1 MSHVTPQFELCFM
14 TNLEPKGAHLR
25 LCCILNGLS
34 KSRVSC
40 AQETGAGHSSELPW
54 HREQV
59 LIDTRKEQFSKTL
72 TNKTECNC
80 SENNPALDA

>member
-1 MSHVTPQFELCFM
+1 MSRAMPQFELCFM

-25 LCCILNGLS
+25 PRCSLNGLS
-34 KSRVSC
+34 QSRVSC

-59 LIDTRKEQFSKTL
+59 LIDTQKDSSVKY
-72 TNKTECNC
+72 
-80 SENNPALDA
+80 

>member
-1 MSHVTPQFELCFM
+1 MSHAMPQFELCFM

-25 LCCILNGLS
+25 PRCSLNGLS
-34 KSRVSC
+34 QSRVSC

-59 LIDTRKEQFSKTL
+59 LIDTQKDSSVKY
-72 TNKTECNC
+72 
-80 SENNPALDA
+80 